1 MKYVTH
7 IITTDDKNFVVN
19 SQERRGKLTKNHIRK
34 LRKMNKLIHIL
45 CIVIPQH
52 NLLDQDH

>member
-1 MKYVTH
+1 MH

-19 SQERRGKLTKNHIRK
+19 SQERRGKLTKYHIRK